1 MTKDGPVS
9 INPDQLKELCEFG
22 NYDNHSQK
30 EIIAKEYPAWELS
43 LGDPNR
49 QLSQEELL
57 NRDYYRGR
65 FASKIKGKIVNNWD
79 KAY

>member
-1 MTKDGPVS
+1 M
-9 INPDQLKELCEFG
+9 KELCEFG
-22 NYDNHSQK
+22 SYDNDSQK

-65 FASKIKGKIVNNWD
+65 FASKIKSKTVNNWD
-79 KAY
+79 EV